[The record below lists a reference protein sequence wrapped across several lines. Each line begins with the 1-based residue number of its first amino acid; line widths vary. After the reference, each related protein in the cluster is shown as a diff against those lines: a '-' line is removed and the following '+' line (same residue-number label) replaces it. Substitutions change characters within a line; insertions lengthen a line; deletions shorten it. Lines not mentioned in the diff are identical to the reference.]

1 MLKLTPKIA
10 NEQNIRQ
17 YLFDLPVE
25 EKFENH
31 VEVIKEKFNLTK
43 CQAKYLKDRV
53 FWRFKDEDHM
63 LRKLTERRVTFR
75 RKIEEGETTILM
87 LLSETM
93 KKNYARYGDI
103 LCFDV
108 TYKLLKKKKGEVKH
122 LGVGFFVGQDEN
134 SRIVLFAVS
143 TIKHETSENF
153 CLLFEYFF

>member
-1 MLKLTPKIA
+1 MDKGDYIKIVYSCRKQYCDAELVYHQKKIEKDKDGKPELELDGMPKKFYLAEAKINNQHRHVLKLTPKIA

-63 LRKLTERRVTFR
+63 LRKLT
-75 RKIEEGETTILM
+75 
-87 LLSETM
+87 
-93 KKNYARYGDI
+93 
-103 LCFDV
+103 
-108 TYKLLKKKKGEVKH
+108 
-122 LGVGFFVGQDEN
+122 
-134 SRIVLFAVS
+134 
-143 TIKHETSENF
+143 
-153 CLLFEYFF
+153 